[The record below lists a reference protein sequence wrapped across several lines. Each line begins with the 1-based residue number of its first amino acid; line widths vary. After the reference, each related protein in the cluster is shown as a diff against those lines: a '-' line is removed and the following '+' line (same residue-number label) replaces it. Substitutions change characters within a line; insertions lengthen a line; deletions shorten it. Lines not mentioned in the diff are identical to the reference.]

1 MKGNSLQEFMDDLL
15 TTGGPEKEFVFRK
28 KRYFLETVYHPE
40 KAENEL
46 SVDEIDMPK
55 GKTYSF
61 RGKTIRE
68 CVDKFENAPIFDGL
82 TVYEAES
89 EIEVLFG

>member
-1 MKGNSLQEFMDDLL
+1 VKGNSLQEFMDDLL
-15 TTGGPEKEFVFRK
+15 ATGGPEKEFVFRN

-46 SVDEIDMPK
+46 SVDEINIPEAK
-55 GKTYSF
+55 AHSF
-61 RGKTIRE
+61 CGKTIRE
-68 CVDKFENAPIFDGL
+68 CVEKFEKAPIFDGL
-82 TVYEAES
+82 TLYEAES